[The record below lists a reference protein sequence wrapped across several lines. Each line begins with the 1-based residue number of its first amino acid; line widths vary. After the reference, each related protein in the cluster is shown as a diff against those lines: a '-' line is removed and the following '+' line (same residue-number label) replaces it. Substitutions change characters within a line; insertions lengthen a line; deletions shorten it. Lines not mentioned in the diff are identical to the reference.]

1 MFFAMHIIPKK
12 QDKIKGRAPP
22 FVQDDNELSEGI
34 TGVSET
40 FKTFSIHCVWSA
52 TLTPANIPS
61 RLDCLGFF
69 FAVITGSET

>member
-1 MFFAMHIIPKK
+1 M
-12 QDKIKGRAPP
+12 
-22 FVQDDNELSEGI
+22 QDDDELSEGI

-40 FKTFSIHCVWSA
+40 FETFSIHCVWSA

-69 FAVITGSET
+69 FAFITGSETKPELLLSCFFAPEVKH